1 MLLLIVVSYKLSHA
15 TMFLYLFL
23 AMLMGILAAYCVK
36 FAFTFNASYSAL
48 RFDLSPDF
56 NSDTCSGKSS
66 SLMTV

>member
-1 MLLLIVVSYKLSHA
+1 
-15 TMFLYLFL
+15 
-23 AMLMGILAAYCVK
+23 MLMGILAADCVK
-36 FAFTFNASYSAL
+36 VAFTFNVSYSAF